1 MARSRLKKK
10 NRQIPYE
17 AKVIDKNILSAT
29 YFGFN
34 PIKTPQII
42 KNDQTLFK
50 IINDPYSELPRAK
63 SDFPLGPEALEK
75 ISLLRTFNEWSLSAL
90 WHPVFV
96 SFYKPLSGSDHRRRE
111 NSVIYGLEIFGLQS
125 SSAEGILLRTLISIL
140 EDEGYTNLNIR
151 INSLGDKESINEFER
166 AVGGF
171 IRKNISEFP
180 AELRKLVKEDFFEIC
195 RKGAPEK
202 FLESV
207 PKSINFLSEIP
218 RNHLKET
225 LEFIESFGIPYT
237 IDHTLV
243 ASPYFCSETI
253 FEIETLKGLVPEV
266 LASGYRYSRL
276 SRKLGIFKKEVTKL

>member
-50 IINDPYSELPRAK
+50 IINDPYSEPPRAK

-111 NSVIYGLEIFGLQS
+111 NSV
-125 SSAEGILLRTLISIL
+125 
-140 EDEGYTNLNIR
+140 
-151 INSLGDKESINEFER
+151 
-166 AVGGF
+166 
-171 IRKNISEFP
+171 
-180 AELRKLVKEDFFEIC
+180 
-195 RKGAPEK
+195 
-202 FLESV
+202 
-207 PKSINFLSEIP
+207 
-218 RNHLKET
+218 
-225 LEFIESFGIPYT
+225 
-237 IDHTLV
+237 
-243 ASPYFCSETI
+243 
-253 FEIETLKGLVPEV
+253 
-266 LASGYRYSRL
+266 
-276 SRKLGIFKKEVTKL
+276 